1 MTTSKIQAGTI
12 SHGTLR
18 TEDLIKAFVA
28 ELESHTIYTDAPL
41 LKDAAAYLERLN
53 ACGESEEIGCEILD
67 ALFDALNDIAPE
79 GMHFG
84 ALEGDG
90 SDFGFWYTHQYECE
104 RPGGCG
110 AMRRTTEFDHYEGCN
125 GRDPANCAAC
135 ALTYERQRAP
145 NYSAW
150 PLAYMMNGRDIP
162 AKWRDAFHRELASDN
177 AAYVANVRAHMA
189 KFGVRFTDGA
199 GL

>member
-1 MTTSKIQAGTI
+1 MTTSKIQAGTV

-18 TEDLIKAFVA
+18 TGDLIGAFA
-28 ELESHTIYTDAPL
+28 SELSRHTIYTDAPL
-41 LKDAAAYLERLN
+41 LKDAAAWLDQEAAGCECDER
-53 ACGESEEIGCEILD
+53 GCEILD
-67 ALFDALNDIAPE
+67 ELFDALNDIAPE

-90 SDFGFWYTHQYECE
+90 SDFGFWYTHEYECE

-110 AMRRTTEFDHYEGCN
+110 AMRRTSEFDHYQGCG
-125 GRDPANCAAC
+125 GRDVDNCSAC
-135 ALTYERQRAP
+135 ALTNERQRAP

-150 PLAYMMNGRDIP
+150 PLAYMMNERAIP
-162 AKWRDAFHRELASDN
+162 AKWRDAFHRELASEN
-177 AAYVANVRAHMA
+177 AAYVANLRQHMA
-189 KFGVRFTDGA
+189 HFGVRFSDGC